1 MKTKKILFYILS
13 GILGGCVP
21 IMSLHPLFSEKDVV
35 FDEKLLG
42 VWIEDSNTSETIWE
56 FTRPDANENAY
67 RLIFS
72 DKEGKKGSFDAHL
85 TKLQNKLF
93 LDIYP
98 SEPPWDEADPN
109 KVKWPYNTLF
119 LIPAHTFIKIDS
131 IDLNLTMRLTDDEKM
146 DKLFEQD
153 PNAVEHTSVDNK
165 PVLTATTKE
174 LQAFVLKY
182 ADDNR
187 LFTNETILSR
197 QKTKGPDEPLV
208 SEPNEAKR
216 KVDKR

>member
-1 MKTKKILFYILS
+1 MKTKKILFYILA

-21 IMSLHPLFSEKDVV
+21 VLSLHPLFNEKDVV

-42 VWIEDSNTSETIWE
+42 TWVEEPNKGDTVWE

-93 LDIYP
+93 LDVYP
-98 SEPPWDEADPN
+98 SEPPWDEEDPN
-109 KVKWPYNTLF
+109 KVKWPYSTLF
-119 LIPAHTFIKIDS
+119 YIPAHTFIKVDS
-131 IDLNLTMRLTDDEKM
+131 IEPQLRIRLTDDEDMK
-146 DKLFEQD
+146 KLLKED
-153 PNAVEHTSVDNK
+153 PNAVEHTSIEDK
-165 PVLTATTKE
+165 PVLTASTEK

-182 ADDNR
+182 ADDKRVFGDEGVLNR
-187 LFTNETILSR
+187 K
-197 QKTKGPDEPLV
+197 KTA
-208 SEPNEAKR
+208 EPNAPASSKPGKGAK
-216 KVDKR
+216 